1 MKTEPEL
8 IVQLEQ
14 QIAKIE
20 QFVIDLQKDNKWQQ
34 IFYRKK
40 LFLSLNN
47 VFKNNYTDYNKYL
60 EDIVKDYRSL
70 KSNQNDLFKIYFINK
85 IETKIFALFKVLRN
99 LKKYNK
105 TATLAVSKSDYQQHT
120 VSKLMH
126 EQDSLQKMLKLLS
139 DSYNN
144 LNKQLVYGNGNQQL
158 DKKQSEQLTNKL
170 LAILGKKGRIER
182 ELFSVVE
189 RLRLFENFN

>member
-139 DSYNN
+139 ESYNN
-144 LNKQLVYGNGNQQL
+144 LNKQ
-158 DKKQSEQLTNKL
+158 
-170 LAILGKKGRIER
+170 
-182 ELFSVVE
+182 
-189 RLRLFENFN
+189 